1 MKPRL
6 LVVDDSEIDIEI
18 AKCALEDEYELLI
31 ANSGQECLDMVEQC
45 KPDLILLD
53 IVMRD
58 MDGYEVCKQLKSSDE
73 TAFIPVIFLSSL
85 DQFTDKLEGFAC
97 GAEEY
102 VSKPF
107 DEAELLKKIATMLT
121 LSLSQ
126 QALYERYRE
135 NKGHSLPSRNHSTK
149 FFELSELVNF
159 QRNCSRSNDY
169 LELGTLVINTCEAL
183 GLDVCIQMKTSHG
196 MRYVGCRENSLESD
210 FLLTSFQ
217 NQKEIHTRTRSLFF
231 SKNLTILVKNI
242 PQDNSDSYKWIF
254 ESMQMIT
261 DAANHRI
268 DIINTEHEAKRVR
281 FSNIQ
286 HTSNAHYLAEKYLDK
301 HNQQIK
307 QNLRE
312 TLDDIKIYI
321 EALDV
326 DPVVLIEF
334 LGLIDRA
341 HELTDDINRVPAN
354 KDVAT
359 LMNAFTQE

>member
-18 AKCALEDEYELLI
+18 AKCALEDKYDLLI
-31 ANSGQECLDMVEQC
+31 ANSGQECLDLVAEC

-58 MDGYEVCKQLKSSDE
+58 MDGYEVCKKLKSSDE
-73 TAFIPVIFLSSL
+73 TAFIPIIFLSAL

-107 DEAELLKKIATMLT
+107 DDNDLLKKLEAMLA
-121 LSLSQ
+121 LSQSQ

-135 NKGHSLPSRNHSTK
+135 NKRYSVTPRNRSAK

-159 QRNCSRSNDY
+159 QRNCSRCNNY
-169 LELGTLVINTCEAL
+169 LELGSLVADTCHAL
-183 GLDVCIQMKTSHG
+183 GLDVCIQMNTTQG
-196 MRYVGCRENSLESD
+196 MHYTGCKENTLEAD
-210 FLLTSFQ
+210 FLRTSFH
-217 NQKEIHTRTRSLFF
+217 NKKEIHTRTRSLFF
-231 SKNLTILVKNI
+231 SKNITLLVKNI
-242 PQDNSDSYKWIF
+242 AQDNSDNYKWIA
-254 ESMQMIT
+254 ESVQLIA

-268 DIINTEHEAKRVR
+268 DIIDNEYAAKRLR
-281 FSNIQ
+281 FSSSQSGNNTNYAAAT
-286 HTSNAHYLAEKYLDK
+286 HLAA

-326 DPVVLIEF
+326 DPIVLVEF
-334 LGLIDRA
+334 LGLIDQC
-341 HELTDDINRVPAN
+341 HGLTDSIDQAPTN
-354 KDVAT
+354 
-359 LMNAFTQE
+359 TQVNTFVNEYSRD